1 MLDTIVSFLTN
12 LWRIIAGALN
22 NFSLV
27 IDKLGDSLLDTNL
40 LVFSDIL
47 PGFLITSVSTVTAL
61 CVIKLIVSLG
71 SYHE

>member
-12 LWRIIAGALN
+12 LWNIIAGSLN
-22 NFSLV
+22 NFALV
-27 IDKLGDSLLDTNL
+27 VDKICDSLLDTNF

-47 PGFLITSVSTVTAL
+47 PGFLITSVSTLTAM
-61 CVIKLIVSLG
+61 CVLKLIVSLG